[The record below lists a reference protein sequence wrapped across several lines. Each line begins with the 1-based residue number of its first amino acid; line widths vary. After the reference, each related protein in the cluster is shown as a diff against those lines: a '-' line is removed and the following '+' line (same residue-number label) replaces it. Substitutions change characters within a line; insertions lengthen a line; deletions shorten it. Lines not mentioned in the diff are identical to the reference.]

1 MDNKGQQTQMRLN
14 VLSLRE
20 QVYQYLRQEMTR
32 GSLVPGSAINLNKI
46 AAQLGISKTP
56 LRDALIHLE
65 IEGFVTIL
73 PRRGVMVNG
82 LTLKDVEDAYHA
94 IGIIEG
100 AVVQDCFDRITPDH
114 ISRLEDLNRKLREDI
129 LRDDF
134 SDLFQTNL
142 AFHNVVND
150 LSDNPLLKKF
160 ISPIKYRL
168 YDFQGQRYLPEWE
181 LRNCDEHDRYIG
193 FLKDRNPERA
203 ARVLKDI
210 HWSYQVQE
218 AFIRQFYQM
227 TDGPSGPGPDA
238 SGTATNSDGILERQ
252 D

>member
-1 MDNKGQQTQMRLN
+1 
-14 VLSLRE
+14 
-20 QVYQYLRQEMTR
+20 MTS

-65 IEGFVTIL
+65 LEGFVTIL

-82 LTLKDVEDAYHA
+82 LTLKDVKDAYHA

-100 AVVQDCFDRITPDH
+100 AIVRDCFDRITPGH
-114 ISRLEDLNRKLREDI
+114 IARLERLNSKIREDI
-129 LRDDF
+129 IRNDF
-134 SDLFQTNL
+134 SRLFKTNL
-142 AFHNVVND
+142 DFHNVVND
-150 LSDNPLLKKF
+150 ISDNPLLKKF

-168 YDFQGQRYLPEWE
+168 YDFQGQRYIPEWE

-193 FLKDRNPERA
+193 FLKEKNPEA
-203 ARVLKDI
+203 AVRVLKDI
-210 HWSYQVQE
+210 HWSFEVQE
-218 AFIRQFYQM
+218 SFIRQFYQM
-227 TDGPSGPGPDA
+227 TGTPDDGTVPGKTPPIETI
-238 SGTATNSDGILERQ
+238 SNSRKITAGQ

>member
-1 MDNKGQQTQMRLN
+1 M
-14 VLSLRE
+14 SLRE
-20 QVYQYLRQEMTR
+20 QVYEYLRQEMTR
-32 GSLVPGSAINLNKI
+32 GSLVPGSAINLNKV

-82 LTLKDVEDAYHA
+82 LDLKAVKDAYHA

-100 AVVQDCFDRITPDH
+100 AIVEDCFDRITPEH
-114 ISRLEDLNRKLREDI
+114 IARLEALNQKLRQDI
-129 LRDDF
+129 LKDDF

-150 LSDNPLLKKF
+150 LSDNPLLKKV
-160 ISPIKYRL
+160 ITPIKHRL
-168 YDFQGQRYLPEWE
+168 YDFQGHSCLAEWE
-181 LRNCDEHDRYIG
+181 LRNSDEHDRYIA
-193 FLKDRNPERA
+193 FLKQGKPGA
-203 ARVLKDI
+203 AAALLRDT
-210 HWSYQVQE
+210 HWSYTVQE
-218 AFIRQFYQM
+218 PFIKKFYQM
-227 TDGPSGPGPDA
+227 TDPPDRTTPDNA
-238 SGTATNSDGILERQ
+238 SVILDRQ